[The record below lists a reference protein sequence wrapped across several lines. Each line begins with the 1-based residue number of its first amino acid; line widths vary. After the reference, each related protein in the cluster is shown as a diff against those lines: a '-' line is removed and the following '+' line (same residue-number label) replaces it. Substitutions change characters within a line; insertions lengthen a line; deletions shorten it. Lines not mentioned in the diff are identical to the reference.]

1 MSSSQPQQVN
11 HNMLCVKHDTI
22 PVRIMTNNCSLLRT
36 KVGLIFTT
44 TFYTDPLLLDS
55 ITRRRNI
62 SISTPITTE
71 RPISEQPELCEQPL
85 HHSYPVRD
93 IHTSTTHRDPPTTI
107 LSKGAINKQSWRT
120 ILKSYKK

>member
-44 TFYTDPLLLDS
+44 TFYTEPLLLDS
-55 ITRRRNI
+55 ITRPRNI
-62 SISTPITTE
+62 SIYTRLSTPNRRQTDRQTPITTE

-93 IHTSTTHRDPPTTI
+93 IHTSTTHRDPQLRFVI
-107 LSKGAINKQSWRT
+107 EKQ
-120 ILKSYKK
+120 